1 MPEDSVV
8 LSNKKVDTGFVISQ
22 NWRTTKKSVLD
33 IVEHIKELVVK
44 RYTAVI
50 FQLLDNNFFFEQGE
64 DSS

>member
-8 LSNKKVDTGFVISQ
+8 LSIKKVDTDFVISQ

-64 DSS
+64 DGS